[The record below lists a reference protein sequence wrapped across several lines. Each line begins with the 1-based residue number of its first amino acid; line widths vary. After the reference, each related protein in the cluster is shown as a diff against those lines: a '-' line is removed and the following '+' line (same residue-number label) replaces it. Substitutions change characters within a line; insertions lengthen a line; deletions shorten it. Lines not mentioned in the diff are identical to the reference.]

1 MSEIKK
7 AKLSVSCSIQ
17 NHQADGIIY
26 LVTLKNRDI
35 SVSVTNC
42 GCTITA
48 ICTPDKGGHLQNI
61 VAGYADLNDYRKNEH
76 YFGCLVG
83 RYANR
88 IGGAKFILGERQYNL
103 SQNDGPNHLHG
114 GFEGFNKKLFQ
125 VTGLIQ
131 ADGEAGVEFEYLS
144 PDEEEGSPGNL
155 AVKVKYTLSEDNQLR
170 MSYEA
175 KTDRPTPVNLTNHS
189 YFNLTGFE
197 APDILAH
204 ELQINAR
211 SYTETIDNIPTGNI
225 LPVSGTPH
233 DFSVSRPIKNDL
245 WDVSGGYNQ
254 NFVLGGHAPDK
265 IVLAARL
272 SEKSSGRFVSVYT
285 DQPGL
290 QLYTANVWDGAI
302 RGPQGKYYQQYGAL
316 ALETQN
322 FPDSPNHPA
331 FPSSVLYPGDNYHT
345 TTIYEFGNDH

>member
-7 AKLSVSCSIQ
+7 TELSVSCSIQ
-17 NHQADGIIY
+17 DHQADGIVY

-35 SVSVTNC
+35 SVSATNY
-42 GCTITA
+42 GCIITA
-48 ICTPDKGGHLQNI
+48 VCTPGRNGSMQNI
-61 VAGYADLNDYRKNEH
+61 VAGYADLKGYRQNEH
-76 YFGCLVG
+76 YFGCLLG

-88 IGGAKFILGERQYNL
+88 IGGARFKVGEQQYDL

-114 GFEGFNKKLFQ
+114 GLEGFNKKLFQ
-125 VTGLIQ
+125 ISGLIQ
-131 ADGEAGVEFEYLS
+131 TNDEAGVEFEYLS
-144 PDEEEGSPGNL
+144 PHKEEGYPGNL
-155 AVKVKYTLSEDNQLR
+155 AVKVKYILNEDSQLR

-175 KTDRPTPVNLTNHS
+175 RTDRPTPVNMANHS

-197 APDILAH
+197 SPDILAH

-211 SYTETIDNIPTGNI
+211 SYTEILGDIPTGRI
-225 LPVSGTPH
+225 LPVSGTPY
-233 DFSVSRPIKNDL
+233 DFSVPRPVKNDSR
-245 WDVSGGYNQ
+245 DVTEGYNQ
-254 NFVLGGHAPDK
+254 NFVLDGHAPGK

-290 QLYTANVWDGAI
+290 QLYTANLWDGAI
-302 RGPQGKYYQQYGAL
+302 RGSQGKYYQQYGAI

-322 FPDSPNHPA
+322 FPDSPNHSA
-331 FPSSVLYPGDNYHT
+331 FPCSILYPGDIYRT
-345 TTIYEFGNDH
+345 TTIYEFGNDN